1 MTGSSCRSSCVVHRV
16 ASVEH
21 GVSSGQVEYRETV
34 SWYSFFFSFMTRN
47 LHGTS
52 LSPRSRRRRAGWA
65 VQGARNGQARL
76 PGGGAAAAR

>member
-1 MTGSSCRSSCVVHRV
+1 MVSPVV
-16 ASVEH
+16 
-21 GVSSGQVEYRETV
+21 QLEYRETV